1 MHPVITPPGA
11 ARQHGFSMLEAM
23 VAVAVLGV
31 LVAVGVPRMNEWVL
45 ASKAAAA
52 SEFYAEGI
60 RLARAQAVG
69 HNSAARITLDENAVN
84 GQMDWQVDI
93 CYPTA
98 ALPCSDTSGVW
109 STTTTIAT
117 GDPEGTVAGFKSVQR
132 LAVTMPA
139 KTDLVQTFLPLGT
152 SDIYFTSLGWV
163 DTNVPNRLQR
173 ITLTPSPARMG
184 AFATSALVVSLAG
197 MVSKCDPTVAA
208 HDSRGCPP

>member
-1 MHPVITPPGA
+1 MHPIGHIAGA
-11 ARQHGFSMLEAM
+11 RRQRGFTMLEAM
-23 VAVAVLGV
+23 VAVAVLGI

-45 ASKAAAA
+45 ASKAGAA

-60 RLARAQAVG
+60 RLARAQAIG
-69 HNSAARITLDENAVN
+69 HNSASRITLDENAVN
-84 GQMDWQVDI
+84 GQMDWTVDI
-93 CYPTA
+93 CFPTA

-117 GDPEGTVAGFKSVQR
+117 GDPEGTTNGFKSVQR
-132 LAVTMPA
+132 LAATMPQQ
-139 KTDLVQTFLPLGT
+139 TDLVQTFFPLGT
-152 SDIYFTSLGWV
+152 TDIYFNSLGWV

-173 ITLTPSPARMG
+173 ITLTPSLARTG
-184 AFATSALVVSLAG
+184 AFATSALVISLAG